1 MSVSCLFL
9 TNIVQDLDPSQ
20 VEKVVQWSVS
30 NEVDLVVV
38 GPEDPL
44 NRGVVDQLTLAKI
57 KCFGPTRAAAKIET
71 DKEFSKNF
79 MKKHSIPTA
88 KYEVFCESKK
98 AQEFI
103 KSAPFNAT
111 VIKATGLTGG
121 KGVIVATDRNEA
133 VQIVPRFLEESLFG
147 SSGERIVVE
156 EHLDG
161 QEVSL
166 LVVTDG
172 INVVIMPPVQ
182 DHKRAYDGDQGPNT
196 GGMGA
201 VGPVPFVD
209 EKLLGVIRRTIVLP
223 TINGL
228 RNDGL
233 PFKGCLFV
241 GLMLTKEGPKVLE
254 FNARF
259 GDPETQSVLPLL
271 DTDLFDIFMAC
282 CNGQLDKIQVEW
294 KKDMFTCGIVIASE
308 NYPSKP
314 VIGRQIFGLEQIANT
329 DLLVFH
335 GGTKKEDGRVVTSS
349 GRILTVTAMAA
360 NLSTAISKAKSGVK
374 LIKIPGSFY
383 RKDIGV
389 NALTTR
395 ISTEQCGHNLTYKA
409 AGVDIVA
416 GERLVDRIKS
426 LVKSIN
432 CGRRGTLDSIGS
444 FGALFDLKSAGYM
457 DPILVSGT
465 DGVGTKLKV
474 AIEYEKYDTIGID
487 LVAMCVNDI
496 IVQGAEPLFFL
507 DYYATSQ
514 LNVDVAAQVIKGIV
528 TGCKESNCSL
538 IGGETAEMPGM
549 YHPGDFDLA
558 GFCVGAADRHQLLPR
573 MGSMKDGDILIGLPS
588 SGIHSNGYS
597 LVRKLLEV
605 SGFKLNDIAPFTGTG
620 EVTIADVLLEP
631 TKLYVKSLVPAIKTG
646 MIKGMAH
653 ITGGGL

>member
-1 MSVSCLFL
+1 MFSL
-9 TNIVQDLDPSQ
+9 NVQDLNPSQ
-20 VEKVVQWSVS
+20 VDTVVEWSVS
-30 NEVDLVVV
+30 NKIDLVVI

-44 NRGVVDQLTLAKI
+44 SLGVVDKLTKAGI
-57 KCFGPTRAAAKIET
+57 KCFGPTKDASRIET
-71 DKEFSKNF
+71 DKEFSKHF

-88 KYEVFCESKK
+88 RYEVFSETKK

-103 KSAPFNAT
+103 RSAPFNAT

-121 KGVIVATDRNEA
+121 KGVIVTASRDEAIAT
-133 VQIVPRFLEESLFG
+133 VPKYLDESLFG
-147 SSGERIVVE
+147 SSGEKIVIE
-156 EHLDG
+156 EFLEG

-166 LVVTDG
+166 LVFTDG
-172 INVVIMPPVQ
+172 TSVAMMPPVQ
-182 DHKRAYDGDQGPNT
+182 DHKRASDGDQGPNT

-201 VGPVPFVD
+201 VGPLPFVD
-209 EKLLGVIRRTIVLP
+209 EKLLGTIRRTIILP

-228 RNDGL
+228 RNDGY
-233 PFKGCLFV
+233 PFKGCLFA
-241 GLMLTKEGPKVLE
+241 GLMLTKDGPKVLE

-271 DTDLFDIFMAC
+271 ETDLFEVFLAC
-282 CNGQLDKIQVEW
+282 CDGNLDKIQVEW
-294 KKDMFTCGIVIASE
+294 KRNTFTCGIVVASE

-314 VIGRQIFGLEQIANT
+314 VVDRPILGLDQIGRT
-329 DLLVFH
+329 DLLLFH
-335 GGTKKEDGRVVTSS
+335 GGTKKSGEDIVTSS
-349 GRILTVTAMAA
+349 GRVLTVTAIAGS
-360 NLSTAISKAKSGVK
+360 LSSAISKAKEGVK
-374 LIKIPGSFY
+374 LVNIPGSFY

-389 NALTTR
+389 NALMTR
-395 ISTEQCGHNLTYKA
+395 LQNEHSGHNLTYKA
-409 AGVDIVA
+409 SGVDIVA

-426 LVKSIN
+426 LVRSISS
-432 CGRRGTLDSIGS
+432 GRSGTLDSIGS
-444 FGALFDLKSAGYM
+444 FGALFDLKSAGYV

-474 AIEYEKYDTIGID
+474 AIEYQKYDTIGID

-507 DYYATSQ
+507 DYYATSR
-514 LNVDVAAQVIKGIV
+514 LDVDVAAQVIKGIV

-573 MGSMKDGDILIGLPS
+573 LGSMKEGDILIGLPS
-588 SGIHSNGYS
+588 CGIHSNGYS
-597 LVRKLLEV
+597 LVRKLLQL
-605 SGFKLNDIAPFTGTG
+605 SGFKLNDIAPFTGTSQM
-620 EVTIADVLLEP
+620 TIADVLLVP
-631 TKLYVKSLVPAIKTG
+631 TKLYVKSLVPVIKTG

>member
-1 MSVSCLFL
+1 M
-9 TNIVQDLDPSQ
+9 
-20 VEKVVQWSVS
+20 
-30 NEVDLVVV
+30 VVV

-44 NRGVVDQLTLAKI
+44 SKGVVDKLTLAGI
-57 KCFGPTRAAAKIET
+57 KCFGPTQNAARIET

-88 KYEVFCESKK
+88 RYEVFSESKK

-103 KSAPFNAT
+103 KSSYFNAT

-121 KGVIVATDRNEA
+121 KGVIVASDREEA
-133 VQIVPRFLEESLFG
+133 VELVPKFLDGSMFG
-147 SSGERIVVE
+147 SAGEKIVVE
-156 EHLDG
+156 EFLEG

-166 LVVTDG
+166 LVFTDG
-172 INVVIMPPVQ
+172 TTAVMMPPVQ
-182 DHKRAYDGDQGPNT
+182 DHKRCCDGDQGPNT

-201 VGPVPFVD
+201 VGPLPFVD
-209 EKLLGVIRRTIVLP
+209 EQLLGVIRRTIILP

-228 RNDGL
+228 RNDGY
-233 PFKGCLFV
+233 PFKGCLFA
-241 GLMLTKEGPKVLE
+241 GLMLTKDGPKVLE

-271 DTDLFDIFMAC
+271 DFDLYDVLMSC
-282 CNGQLDKIQVEW
+282 CDGTLDKIQVNW
-294 KKDMFTCGIVIASE
+294 KKNVFTCGIVVASE

-314 VIGRQIFGLEQIANT
+314 VVNRPILGLDQIANT

-335 GGTKKEDGRVVTSS
+335 GGTKKIDSEIVTTSGRV
-349 GRILTVTAMAA
+349 LTVTAMAN
-360 NLSTAISKAKSGVK
+360 NLSTAISKAKVGVK

-383 RKDIGV
+383 RKDIGAS
-389 NALTTR
+389 ALTTR
-395 ISTEQCGHNLTYKA
+395 LQNENSGNNLTYKA
-409 AGVDIVA
+409 SGVDIVA

-444 FGALFDLKSAGYM
+444 FGALFDLKSAGYV

-474 AIEYEKYDTIGID
+474 AIEYGKYDTIGID

-507 DYYATSQ
+507 DYYATSR
-514 LNVDVAAQVIKGIV
+514 LDVDIAAQVIKGIV

-573 MGSMKDGDILIGLPS
+573 LDSMKDGDILIGLTS

-620 EVTIADVLLEP
+620 EMTIAEVLLEP
-631 TKLYVKSLVPAIKTG
+631 TKLYVKSLVPVIKTG
-646 MIKGMAH
+646 MIKGLAH